1 MTAKV
6 HAILS
11 FMVSILAVVLV
22 WWVVYCWTH
31 RSIAGSA
38 DYGYRWPITMAVF
51 VVLLGALCL
60 YQQQRTRVAM
70 ARTTGLREREQLF
83 RTLFEQSCDANLLLD
98 HERFFDCNAATVRL
112 MRAASKEQVLNR
124 QPADLSPEFQPDG
137 RRSTEKAQAIIT
149 AAFQEGSQRFEWV
162 HRRLDGSEVWV
173 EVLLTVIPWRNQ
185 HILHTTWRDITQR
198 KSAEEALRA
207 SEARFRDLST
217 LASDWFWE
225 QDDQFRFIYFTLGKA
240 MADLERIGINPNRFL
255 GKTRWEIPIVNL
267 TPEQWVGHRALLDA
281 HQPFRDFEYRVHSD
295 SGEERWFSINGL
307 PLFDAAGCFTGYRG
321 TGRDITE
328 QQRDKQHIQY
338 LAYYDALTGLPN
350 RTLLTQRANLMLGL
364 AERHGEELAILFLDL
379 DRFKEVNDSLG
390 HTEGDALLV
399 EVARRLERTIRET
412 DTVCRLGGDEFV
424 LLLPDVG
431 LEGARRVADKL
442 LAAFRQPF
450 NIASH
455 RLHATLSAGIALYP
469 HNGVNF
475 DELLKNADTALY
487 RAKEAGRNTRMFY
500 AREMNIASV
509 ARLMLETELRQALET
524 GQLRAYYQPKLRL
537 ADGKLVGAEVLVR
550 WQHPKRGLIP
560 PNQFIPLAEA
570 SDLIVGLGD
579 WMLEEVSRQ
588 LATWRSTGLPALHVA
603 VNLAARHFRQPGFVA
618 YIEGLLTI
626 YGLPPAALELELTE
640 STLLETGA
648 QTTDTLQGL
657 RRLGIGLAVD
667 DFGTGYSSLGYLKRL
682 PITAL
687 KIDQSFVRDL
697 ENDPDDRTL
706 AATIVALGHSL
717 GLKVIAEG
725 VETEQ
730 QRRILLEQG
739 CDLAQGY
746 LFSQPLPAEDFV
758 TWLTRQSSIAASLH
772 CEYAVV
778 SD

>member
-1 MTAKV
+1 MSAKV

-11 FMVSILAVVLV
+11 FMVSILAVVLMC
-22 WWVVYCWTH
+22 WVVYCWTH
-31 RSIAGSA
+31 QSIAGSA
-38 DYGYRWPITMAVF
+38 DYGYRWPIAMVVF

-60 YQQQRTRVAM
+60 YQWRRTRVTM
-70 ARTTGLREREQLF
+70 ARATGLREREQLF
-83 RTLFEQSCDANLLLD
+83 RKLFEQSCDANLLLD

-112 MRAASKEQVLNR
+112 MRATSKEQVLNR
-124 QPADLSPEFQPDG
+124 QPSDLSPEFQPDG
-137 RRSTEKAQAIIT
+137 RRSAEKAQAIIT
-149 AAFQEGSQRFEWV
+149 TAFQEGNQRFEWV

-198 KSAEEALRA
+198 KNAEEALRA

-217 LASDWFWE
+217 LASDWLWE
-225 QDDQFRFIYFTLGKA
+225 QDDQFRFTYFTLGKA
-240 MADLERIGINPNRFL
+240 MAGLEQIGINPNHFL
-255 GKTRWEIPIVNL
+255 GKTRWEMPIVNL
-267 TPEQWVGHRALLDA
+267 MPEQWAAHRALLDA
-281 HQPFRDFEYRVHSD
+281 HQPFRNFEYRVHSD
-295 SGEERWFSINGL
+295 SGEERWFSINGI
-307 PLFDAAGCFTGYRG
+307 PLFDAAGCFAGYRG

-328 QQRDKQHIQY
+328 QQRDKQNIQY

-350 RTLLTQRANLMLGL
+350 RTLLTQRADLMLGL
-364 AERHGEELAILFLDL
+364 AERRGEELAILFLDL

-390 HTEGDALLV
+390 HTEGDVLLV
-399 EVARRLERTIRET
+399 EVARRLERTVRET

-424 LLLPDVG
+424 LLLPEVG

-469 HNGVNF
+469 YNGVNF

-500 AREMNIASV
+500 TREMNIASV
-509 ARLMLETELRQALET
+509 ARLMLETELRQALEM

-537 ADGKLVGAEVLVR
+537 ADGKLVGAEALVR

-588 LATWRSTGLPALHVA
+588 LAAWRSAGLPALHVA

-618 YIEGLLTI
+618 HIEGLLTI

-640 STLLETGA
+640 STLLETGT

-772 CEYAVV
+772 CEYAVA